1 MGMGMGM
8 GIAITTAT
16 ATATITTTTTTTIT
30 ITITTTTI
38 TITMAA
44 TTIMDDAVQARLLAW
59 LSPAYP
65 IGAFSYSHGL
75 EMAVEEG
82 AVTNRENL
90 VAYAEAALLH
100 GAGGVDAGLLALAW
114 RAAANSD
121 DAALDEITELAA
133 AWRGTAELALEATQ
147 PGAAFAQVTS
157 AAWPEP
163 RFAAFAARHAGRLT
177 HAVAFGAAAACH
189 AIPLRAACHGWL
201 AAFAANIVSAGVRLV
216 PLGQT
221 DGQVATAALLPSI
234 ARATDAAVAVHATD
248 ELGSAAVLLD
258 LFSLRHETQY
268 TRLFRS

>member
-1 MGMGMGM
+1 MAGMRTLMGTRMGMATV
-8 GIAITTAT
+8 IIITTT
-16 ATATITTTTTTTIT
+16 TIMTTTIITTTTTTT
-30 ITITTTTI
+30 
-38 TITMAA
+38 MAA
-44 TTIMDDAVQARLLAW
+44 TTVMDDAIQARLLAW

-75 EMAVEEG
+75 EMAVEDG
-82 AVTNRENL
+82 AVTDRAGL
-90 VAYAEAALLH
+90 VAYAGAALLH

-114 RAAANSD
+114 RAAARGD

-147 PGAAFAQVTS
+147 PGAAFAQVTQ

-163 RFAAFAARHAGRLT
+163 RFRAFAARHAGRLT
-177 HAVAFGAAAACH
+177 HAVAFGAAAAFH

-221 DGQVATAALLPSI
+221 DGQVATAALLSAI
-234 ARATDAAVAVHATD
+234 ARATDAALAVTDAD
-248 ELGSAAVLLD
+248 ELGSAAVLID